1 MAAKKSDP
9 DACAGKP
16 KSIGQALNGK
26 GPTISGG
33 GKPSFVFNDLN
44 RGSSKKS
51 DPFGTIKINDV
62 ETEISIPSVKAMK
75 ANAAKQEQE
84 NDSMNK
90 KRRGGY

>member
-1 MAAKKSDP
+1 MASKKSDP

-16 KSIGQALNGK
+16 MSIGQALNGK

-44 RGSSKKS
+44 RGGGKKT
-51 DPFGTIKINDV
+51 DPFSINGTKDV
-62 ETEISIPSVKAMK
+62 KTEIAIPSVKSMK
-75 ANAAKQEQE
+75 ANVEKQESE
-84 NDSMNK
+84 NDSINK